1 MAKNY
6 EILLVDDEPDIL
18 SLLEDI
24 LERRKYIVHSANS
37 ISKALKVL
45 EENKDISLVISD
57 IKMPEG
63 TGIELLKTLRA
74 NNPIKPI
81 VLFLTAFTDISI
93 EDVYNR
99 GASGFIEKPID
110 IKAFIKTIEETLEEV
125 HHDTKDKI
133 EEIPCK
139 EDVCIKL
146 TSLEG
151 AKIGTGGVFIPL
163 DEINVRPK
171 ELVRFQINFSNGQPQ
186 ISGIGEVA
194 WIRRGDTKG
203 PQPQG
208 IGLKFVNLEEAS
220 ERIIHNWVRQQ
231 GIIAFIPNN

>member
-6 EILLVDDEPDIL
+6 QILIVDDEPDIL

-24 LERRKYIVHSANS
+24 LSRRKYTVHSANS
-37 ISKALKVL
+37 VSKALKIL
-45 EENKDISLVISD
+45 EQNNDISLVISD

-74 NNPIKPI
+74 NNPTKPI
-81 VLFLTAFTDISI
+81 VLFLTAFTDISM

-110 IKAFIKTIEETLEEV
+110 IKAFIKTVEETLEEI
-125 HHDTKDKI
+125 HLDTKDKI
-133 EEIPCK
+133 EEIPCQ
-139 EDVCIKL
+139 EEVCLKL

-163 DEINVRPK
+163 EEINLRPK
-171 ELVRFQINFSNGQPQ
+171 ELVRFHIQFTNGQPA
-186 ISGIGEVA
+186 IEGVGEVA
-194 WIRRGDTKG
+194 WTRRGTTNKG
-203 PQPQG
+203 AQG
-208 IGLKFVNLEEAS
+208 IGLKFIYLEDAS